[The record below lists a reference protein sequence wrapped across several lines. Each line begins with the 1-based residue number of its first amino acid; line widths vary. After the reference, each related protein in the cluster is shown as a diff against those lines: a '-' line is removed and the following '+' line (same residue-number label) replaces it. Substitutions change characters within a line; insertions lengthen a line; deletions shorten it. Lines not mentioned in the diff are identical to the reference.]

1 MASAFEDPLAIC
13 TERIRELRQS
23 RKIAVSEMDA
33 LEAERTAV
41 IEAIKLCQFELQF
54 KTEVVARR
62 ISELEAFES
71 AIDEMSTSFES
82 IMHMTEDL
90 MHRSRKIGREDS
102 SDDEG
107 KDDAEELPETAGRR

>member
-1 MASAFEDPLAIC
+1 M
-13 TERIRELRQS
+13 Q
-23 RKIAVSEMDA
+23 
-33 LEAERTAV
+33 
-41 IEAIKLCQFELQF
+41 LQY
-54 KTEVVARR
+54 KTETVARR

-102 SDDEG
+102 DDG
-107 KDDAEELPETAGRR
+107 EEVEEEEVEEKTAPGRT